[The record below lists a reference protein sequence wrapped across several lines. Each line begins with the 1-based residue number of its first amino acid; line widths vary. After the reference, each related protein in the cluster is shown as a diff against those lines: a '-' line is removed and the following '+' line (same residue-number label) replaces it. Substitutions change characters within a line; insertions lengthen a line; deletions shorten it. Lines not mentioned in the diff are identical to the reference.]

1 LVSIW
6 QPLWQVS
13 FIEDLVQ
20 KRSGDPLLIYTS
32 TPAVLALKKNLSEEV
47 LAKVSLVPVKNSSR
61 WD

>member
-1 LVSIW
+1 M
-6 QPLWQVS
+6 S

-47 LAKVSLVPVKNSSR
+47 LAIVSLVPVKNSSR